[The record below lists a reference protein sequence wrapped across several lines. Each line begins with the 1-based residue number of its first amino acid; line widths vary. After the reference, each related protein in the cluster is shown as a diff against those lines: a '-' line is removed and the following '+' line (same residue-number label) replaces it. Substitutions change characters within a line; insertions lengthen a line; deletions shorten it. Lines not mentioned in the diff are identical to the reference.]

1 MKACVLYI
9 SRTGNTK
16 RFAEAISELLKAPVF
31 DIATNPEPS
40 VANDFDLL
48 VIGTPVMGLRPA
60 PEVHSFVKRL
70 PEGTG
75 KKTILFCTY
84 ALKKGGTLNVLE
96 KELTQKGYATILS
109 VSKRGLKPSK
119 ADFSDVL
126 DEIDKVV
133 EEQTSVAQNNNE

>member
-16 RFAEAISELLKAPVF
+16 RLAEAIAELLKAPVF
-31 DIATNPEPS
+31 DLAASPAPS
-40 VANDFDLL
+40 VADDFDLL
-48 VIGTPVMGLRPA
+48 AIGTPVMGMRPT

-70 PEGTG
+70 PECAG
-75 KKTILFCTY
+75 KKVILFCTY
-84 ALKKGGTLNVLE
+84 AIRQGGTLKVLE
-96 KELTQKGYATILS
+96 KELTQKGYTTILC

-126 DEIDKVV
+126 EKVNKAV
-133 EEQTSVAQNNNE
+133 EESKTA

>member
-31 DIATNPEPS
+31 DIANAPEPS
-40 VANDFDLL
+40 VVDDFDLL
-48 VIGTPVMGLRPA
+48 VMGTPVMGLRPA
-60 PEVHSFVKRL
+60 PEVQAFVKRL
-70 PEGTG
+70 PECTG
-75 KKTILFCTY
+75 KKAILFCTY
-84 ALKKGGTLNVLE
+84 AIKKGGTLNVLE
-96 KELTQKGYATILS
+96 KELTGKGYVTIVS

-126 DEIDKVV
+126 AEITKAV
-133 EEQTSVAQNNNE
+133 EKSKTA